1 MKNPVLRVRK
11 GAEVYDDSLAES
23 ERRLHAAEAAAQR
36 HPPASNAA
44 RSGRNAATAPAARGS
59 GRKRRRPHARRAGM
73 TFLPLVV
80 LAIGLVVVFRIIPR
94 PPTNRA
100 SLAGWQA
107 VLHATPYGNTLLLS
121 VTFTHGT
128 PSSPLA
134 PETPPALA
142 SVQFFL
148 QDTGERLTLAEALVK
163 SPMTIRGQLPYRAN
177 VKKVQAEVSVGAE
190 KKTLTLAAR
199 VAP

>member
-36 HPPASNAA
+36 HPPAW
-44 RSGRNAATAPAARGS
+44 NAATAPAARGS

-190 KKTLTLAAR
+190 KKTLILAAR
-199 VAP
+199 AAP

>member
-1 MKNPVLRVRK
+1 MKNPILSIRK

-23 ERRLHAAEAAAQR
+23 ERRLQAAEAAALR
-36 HPPASNAA
+36 HPPA
-44 RSGRNAATAPAARGS
+44 
-59 GRKRRRPHARRAGM
+59 KRRRPHARRARM

-100 SLAGWQA
+100 GLAGWDA
-107 VLHATPYGNTLLLS
+107 VLRATPYGNTLLLS
-121 VTFTHGT
+121 VTFIHGT
-128 PSSPLA
+128 ASSALA
-134 PETPPALA
+134 PEIPPAIA
-142 SVQFFL
+142 SVRFFL
-148 QDTGERLTLAEALVK
+148 QGTGERLTLEEALVK
-163 SPMTIRGQLPYRAN
+163 SPMTIRGQLPWSAS

-199 VAP
+199 AAP